1 MFLLCITKMLNIL
14 WWVFSAYY
22 TLLSNVQYMNTEL
35 SVCCTGI
42 SYFFSVL
49 FLCSCSLPLLLLLP
63 PTAARLPLRLFGLH
77 CCSFPLAALPLLF
90 LLPQQPF
97 FPCCSFFYFSPSS
110 AATPSLAASPLPVAP
125 LHPAPATQCDAPA
138 LLNYCYTAVLP
149 QIRFSGCIRFLPQPG
164 EE

>member
-14 WWVFSAYY
+14 CWVFSAYY
-22 TLLSNVQYMNTEL
+22 TLLSNAQYIHEYWIVSMLHRNFL
-35 SVCCTGI
+35 
-42 SYFFSVL
+42 L
-49 FLCSCSLPLLLLLP
+49 FLCFVPLLLLP